1 MLTITAQDA
10 GDVTVLQLTGRLVL
24 ETAESP
30 LRPAIDALMQK
41 GRNKIVLNISGVT
54 YVDSMGLGLLVA
66 KFVSLRNR
74 GGDLRFVHVTPR
86 SMRLMAITNL
96 SSVFEVFSS
105 EEAAIASFENAAT

>member
-1 MLTITAQDA
+1 MLTITRQDV
-10 GDVTVLQLTGRLVL
+10 GEVTILQLAGRLVL

-30 LRPAIDALMQK
+30 LRPELDGLMAQ
-41 GRNKIVLNISGVT
+41 GRCKVVLNISDVT

-96 SSVFEVFSS
+96 SSVFEVFGT
-105 EEAAIASFENAAT
+105 EADAVASFATRSR